1 MVNKNNLQR
10 LIKNGKWT
18 GKSLGI
24 AMILNIAEFMK
35 GNPEILS
42 TEQVNEAMNK
52 LERKDGLVYNK
63 YVDLYNVLTDLYN
76 FCNTTSLDAISN
88 YQILRTYISGIMQAK
103 ITSQVIE
110 TKPVEISERQYSTY
124 KTKLKKYIKD
134 DSAGIA
140 SLKTCL
146 AEIVFQASI
155 DSDVAKPIL
164 EKYKHETVSDK
175 YLKELNDNIKS
186 QWGTEP
192 ENPEQYYA
200 MPEMFTGYYAL
211 PDGTT
216 SKDISEDDFKAR
228 VHAEKLKLVGLKFS
242 YSFND
247 KNSKMRKASPEQTFK
262 EWQKSK
268 NDAGIKLAYE
278 NEIPLTDAL
287 GLLEKEHPLY
297 KLEDPFKWVD
307 GTTDPITKNTT
318 KYEVLHTY
326 LSDLESIIDGEDN
339 ISEYE
344 DIAAF
349 ISDEYSELIDAV
361 LADLKKNDKVRVLLD
376 DAPDDIFEWFSS
388 NGAFAKA
395 GMSYYQDIV
404 APSNNYDLSDVM
416 PESIRHTAKNYG
428 YLIKPN
434 SKNSDITTT
443 FQQHNIGNN
452 HRRLLNQL
460 LNSIS
465 LQGVANDQET
475 LDHINSSYESVRQGI
490 NYMRAFEAFID
501 GLIEYTNKK
510 ELADLK
516 NFAPFHRLHGA
527 IQDFNEFV
535 YLEYH
540 ELATPS
546 LNYDNPIT
554 KKQKEQCARDAKTF
568 KKIFKP
574 VAVDNLDVPEEAQKT
589 VRALIASFFD
599 LGNDTKITASKVLQD
614 IAGGL

>member
-1 MVNKNNLQR
+1 MINKNNVQR
-10 LIKNGKWT
+10 LIKTGKWT

-35 GNPEILS
+35 GKPEILS

-88 YQILRTYISGIMQAK
+88 YQILRTYISGIMQAE

-110 TKPVEISERQYSTY
+110 TKPVEISERQYSAY
-124 KTKLKKYIKD
+124 KTKLKKYIKNTT
-134 DSAGIA
+134 AGIA
-140 SLKTCL
+140 NLKTCL
-146 AEIVFQASI
+146 AEIVFRASI

-164 EKYKHETVSDK
+164 EKYKHETISDK
-175 YLKELNDNIKS
+175 YLTELNDNIKN

-200 MPEMFTGYYAL
+200 IPEMFTGYYVL

-216 SKDISEDDFKAR
+216 SKDISEDDFKA
-228 VHAEKLKLVGLKFS
+228 HTHTEQLKLVGKKFS
-242 YSFND
+242 YYYDD
-247 KNSKMRKASPEQTFK
+247 KNGKRRAASPEQTFK
-262 EWQKSK
+262 EWQEQKI
-268 NDAGIKLAYE
+268 DAGVKLAYE

-287 GLLEKEHPLY
+287 DLLEEEDPLY

-307 GTTDPITKNTT
+307 GTTDPITKDTT

-326 LSDLESIIDGEDN
+326 LSDLNGLEDGEDN
-339 ISEYE
+339 IDEYE
-344 DIAAF
+344 DIADF
-349 ISDEYSELIDAV
+349 ISNEYSELIDTV
-361 LADLKKNDKVRVLLD
+361 LADLRKNDKVRTLLD
-376 DAPDDIFEWFSS
+376 DAPNDIFKWFSS
-388 NGAFAKA
+388 NGAFAET
-395 GMSYYQDIV
+395 GMAYYQEML
-404 APSNNYDLSDVM
+404 APNNSYDLTDVM
-416 PESIRHTAKNYG
+416 PKTIKNTAKNYG
-428 YLIKPN
+428 YLIKPS

-443 FQQHNIGNN
+443 FQQYSLGET

-460 LNSIS
+460 LNSTS
-465 LQGVANDQET
+465 LQGIANDQEI
-475 LDHINSSYESVRQGI
+475 LDRINSSYESVRQGI

-527 IQDFNEFV
+527 VQDFNKFV
-535 YLEYH
+535 YREYH

-554 KKQKEQCARDAKTF
+554 KKQREQCARNAKTF

-574 VAVDNLDVPEEAQKT
+574 VAIDNLDVPEETQKT
-589 VRALIASFFD
+589 VRALITSFFD
-599 LGNDTKITASKVLQD
+599 LGNDAKITASKVLQD
-614 IAGGL
+614 IARGL

>member
-1 MVNKNNLQR
+1 MVNKNNVQR
-10 LIKNGKWT
+10 LIKTGKWT

-88 YQILRTYISGIMQAK
+88 YHILRTYISGIMQAEF
-103 ITSQVIE
+103 TSQVIK

-124 KTKLKKYIKD
+124 KTKLKKYIKNTTAD
-134 DSAGIA
+134 IA
-140 SLKTCL
+140 NLKTCL
-146 AEIVFQASI
+146 AEIVFRACI

-175 YLKELNDNIKS
+175 YLTELNDNIKS

-200 MPEMFTGYYAL
+200 MPEIFTGYYVL

-216 SKDISEDDFKAR
+216 SKDTNEDDFKAH
-228 VHAEKLKLVGLKFS
+228 VHTEQLKLVGKKFS
-242 YSFND
+242 YHYHD
-247 KNSKMRKASPEQTFK
+247 KNGKRRIASPEQTFK
-262 EWQKSK
+262 EWQEQK
-268 NDAGIKLAYE
+268 NDAGVKLAYE
-278 NEIPLTDAL
+278 KEIPLTDAL
-287 GLLEKEHPLY
+287 NLLEEEAPLY
-297 KLEDPFKWVD
+297 KLEAPFKWVD
-307 GTTDPITKNTT
+307 EPTDPITKDTT

-326 LSDLESIIDGEDN
+326 LSDLNGLEDGEDN
-339 ISEYE
+339 IDEYE
-344 DIAAF
+344 DIADF
-349 ISDEYSELIDAV
+349 ISDEYSELIDVV
-361 LADLKKNDKVRVLLD
+361 LTDLKKNDKVRALLD
-376 DAPDDIFEWFSS
+376 NAPDDIFEWFSS

-395 GMSYYQDIV
+395 GMPYYQDIL
-404 APSNNYDLSDVM
+404 APSNSYDLTDVM

-428 YLIKPN
+428 YLIKPS

-443 FQQHNIGNN
+443 FQQHNIGKN

-460 LNSIS
+460 LNSTS
-465 LQGVANDQET
+465 LQGIANDQQI
-475 LDHINSSYESVRQGI
+475 LDRINSSYESVQQGI

-527 IQDFNEFV
+527 IQDFNKFV

-574 VAVDNLDVPEEAQKT
+574 VAIDNLDVPEEAQKT

-599 LGNDTKITASKVLQD
+599 LGNDTKVTASKVLQD

>member
-1 MVNKNNLQR
+1 MVNKNNVQR
-10 LIKNGKWT
+10 LIKTGKWT

-24 AMILNIAEFMK
+24 AMILNISQFMQGK
-35 GNPEILS
+35 PEILS

-88 YQILRTYISGIMQAK
+88 YQILKTYISGIMQAE

-134 DSAGIA
+134 TAASIA

-146 AEIVFQASI
+146 AEIVFRASI

-186 QWGTEP
+186 QWGAEP
-192 ENPEQYYA
+192 ESPEQYYA
-200 MPEMFTGYYAL
+200 MPEMFTGYYVL

-216 SKDISEDDFKAR
+216 SKNISEDDFKA
-228 VHAEKLKLVGLKFS
+228 HIHTEQLKLVGKKFC
-242 YSFND
+242 YHYDD
-247 KNSKMRKASPEQTFK
+247 KNGKRRMASPEQTLK
-262 EWQKSK
+262 EWQEQK
-268 NDAGIKLAYE
+268 NDAGVKLAYE

-287 GLLEKEHPLY
+287 NLLEEEDPLY

-307 GTTDPITKNTT
+307 GETEPITKDTT

-326 LSDLESIIDGEDN
+326 LSDLNVLEDGEDN
-339 ISEYE
+339 IDEYE
-344 DIAAF
+344 DIADF

-361 LADLKKNDKVRVLLD
+361 LADLKKNDKVRSLLD
-376 DAPDDIFEWFSS
+376 NAPDDIFEWFSS
-388 NGAFAKA
+388 NDAFAKA
-395 GMSYYQDIV
+395 GMPYYQDIL
-404 APSNNYDLSDVM
+404 APNNSYDLTDVM

-428 YLIKPN
+428 YLIKPS
-434 SKNSDITTT
+434 SKNSDITTI

-452 HRRLLNQL
+452 HCRLLNQL
-460 LNSIS
+460 LNSTS
-465 LQGVANDQET
+465 LQGIANDQQI
-475 LDHINSSYESVRQGI
+475 LDRISSSYESVRQGI

-516 NFAPFHRLHGA
+516 NFTPFHRLHGA
-527 IQDFNEFV
+527 IQDFNKFV

-554 KKQKEQCARDAKTF
+554 KKQQEQCARDAKTF

-574 VAVDNLDVPEEAQKT
+574 VAIDNLDVPEEVQKT

-599 LGNDTKITASKVLQD
+599 LGNDTKVTASKVLQD

>member
-1 MVNKNNLQR
+1 MVNKNNVQR
-10 LIKNGKWT
+10 LIKTGKWT

-24 AMILNIAEFMK
+24 AMILNISQFMQGK
-35 GNPEILS
+35 PEILS

-76 FCNTTSLDAISN
+76 FCNMTSLDAISN
-88 YQILRTYISGIMQAK
+88 YQILRTYINGIMQAE

-134 DSAGIA
+134 TTAGIA

-146 AEIVFQASI
+146 AEIVFRASI
-155 DSDVAKPIL
+155 NSDVAKPIL

-186 QWGTEP
+186 QWGAEP
-192 ENPEQYYA
+192 ESPEQYYA
-200 MPEMFTGYYAL
+200 MPEMFTGYYVL

-216 SKDISEDDFKAR
+216 SKNISEDDFKA
-228 VHAEKLKLVGLKFS
+228 HIHTEQLKLVGKKFS
-242 YSFND
+242 YYYDD
-247 KNSKMRKASPEQTFK
+247 KNGKRRMVSPEQTFK
-262 EWQKSK
+262 EWQEQK
-268 NDAGIKLAYE
+268 NDAGVKLAYE
-278 NEIPLTDAL
+278 SEIPLTDAL
-287 GLLEKEHPLY
+287 DLLEEEDPLY

-307 GTTDPITKNTT
+307 GETEPITKDTT

-326 LSDLESIIDGEDN
+326 LSDLESVSDGEDN
-339 ISEYE
+339 IDEYE
-344 DIAAF
+344 NIADF
-349 ISDEYSELIDAV
+349 ISNEYSELIDTV
-361 LADLKKNDKVRVLLD
+361 LADLKKNDKIKALLD
-376 DAPDDIFEWFSS
+376 NAPDDIFEWFSS

-395 GMSYYQDIV
+395 GMPYYQEML
-404 APSNNYDLSDVM
+404 ATNNSYDLIDVM
-416 PESIRHTAKNYG
+416 PESIRYTARNYG
-428 YLIKPN
+428 YLIKPS
-434 SKNSDITTT
+434 SKNSDIATI
-443 FQQHNIGNN
+443 FQQGSLGET

-460 LNSIS
+460 LSSTS
-465 LQGVANDQET
+465 LQGIANDQQI
-475 LDHINSSYESVRQGI
+475 LDRINSSYESVQQGI

-527 IQDFNEFV
+527 IQDFNKFV

-574 VAVDNLDVPEEAQKT
+574 VAIDNLGVPEETQKT
-589 VRALIASFFD
+589 VRALITSFFD
-599 LGNDTKITASKVLQD
+599 LGNDTKVTASKVLQD
-614 IAGGL
+614 ITGGL